1 MRAPARRRVCVT
13 AALAVVLVWT
23 TGLFA
28 QDKPI
33 YVVDTDPAPA
43 QIEGG
48 TFFLVGGLVAT
59 MVRNRHTAPVWVTLR
74 FWVFDQSGRFK
85 GTHAYCVAESFDRGI
100 RRVTSASLDVRDLV
114 STDSV
119 TVAVERVIA
128 EGRQWTMSDSAEDG
142 VSLARQRGHGAGR
155 RLRLEEQRA
164 SGLPATI
171 CPCDCQ
177 STAASCEA
185 RCFDTGLKAFT
196 CTPIALDGCSASCTC
211 K

>member
-13 AALAVVLVWT
+13 AALAVVLVCT
-23 TGLFA
+23 TGLVA

-33 YVVDTDPAPA
+33 YVIDTDPAPA
-43 QIEGG
+43 QIDGG

-74 FWVFDQSGRFK
+74 SWVFDQSGRFK
-85 GTHAYCVAESFDRGI
+85 GTQAYCVAESFGRGT
-100 RRVTSASLDVRDLV
+100 RRVISAPLDVRDLI

-128 EGRQWTMSDSAEDG
+128 EGRQWTMADSAEDG

-155 RLRLEEQRA
+155 RLRLDEWRA
-164 SGLPATI
+164 AGVPATI

-185 RCFDTGLKAFT
+185 HCFDAGLRAFT

>member
-1 MRAPARRRVCVT
+1 MRAPARRRVCVN
-13 AALAVVLVWT
+13 AALAAVLVCT

-85 GTHAYCVAESFDRGI
+85 GTHAYCVAESFDRGM

-119 TVAVERVIA
+119 TVAVDRVIA
-128 EGRQWTMSDSAEDG
+128 DGRQWTMADSAEDG
-142 VSLARQRGHGAGR
+142 VAWRGSAGMAPAVGCASRSNVPRACLPRSVPVTVSPR
-155 RLRLEEQRA
+155 RPRVKR
-164 SGLPATI
+164 
-171 CPCDCQ
+171 
-177 STAASCEA
+177 AAS
-185 RCFDTGLKAFT
+185 
-196 CTPIALDGCSASCTC
+196 TPG
-211 K
+211 